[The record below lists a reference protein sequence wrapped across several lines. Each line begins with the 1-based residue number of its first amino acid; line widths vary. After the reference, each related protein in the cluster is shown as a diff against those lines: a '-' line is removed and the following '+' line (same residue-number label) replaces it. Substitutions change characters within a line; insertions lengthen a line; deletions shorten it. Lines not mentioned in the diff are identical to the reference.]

1 MVLGGNIILTNQN
14 YEILALLRSYKLD
27 DSVDIQV
34 GNVFSIPQQEADAVT
49 ATGNLLVP
57 VFARSIPEF
66 KAWIRE
72 KELEYLCKEAA
83 ALDSGTGGKKVKAK
97 KFTVRQLLLS
107 KDSGVASFGSEI
119 LEHCILA
126 SGLDANTKVETILSP
141 EFSDSAL
148 ENLLHEI
155 GNGAALM
162 TDLDRPLKPGYI
174 VYKPF
179 SQSDERLEEKD
190 MEFLEFL
197 PKLFKQHE
205 SKLSFEVS
213 SFHEAVD
220 RYFCKFEEQKLEKIA
235 KAAEEA
241 AQKKVAPHID
251 PRSNRFV
258 HCHLMEIMLLLRLI
272 KLLVISIKILL
283 LWRRSK
289 ITWRCV
295 CFLLVIDYS
304 VYNFFKCN
312 FWIVF

>member
-1 MVLGGNIILTNQN
+1 MTNQN

-34 GNVFSIPQQEADAVT
+34 GNVFSIPQQEADSVT
-49 ATGNLLVP
+49 ATGHQIVP
-57 VFARSIPEF
+57 VFERPIQEF

-72 KELEYLCKEAA
+72 KELEYLGKEASA
-83 ALDSGTGGKKVKAK
+83 IDGGAGGKKMKTK
-97 KFTVRQLLLS
+97 KFTVRQLLLN

-141 EFSDSAL
+141 EFSDDAL
-148 ENLLHEI
+148 ESLLQEI
-155 GNGAALM
+155 RNGAALM
-162 TDLDRPLKPGYI
+162 ADLDRPLKPGYI

-179 SQSDERLEEKD
+179 QRTDAVVDQTFEEKD

-205 SKLSFEVS
+205 SKLSFEVP
-213 SFHEAVD
+213 SFQEAVD

-241 AQKKVAPHID
+241 AQKKVMQDIYL
-251 PRSNRFV
+251 RSNHFV
-258 HCHLMEIMLLLRLI
+258 LCDLI
-272 KLLVISIKILL
+272 SL
-283 LWRRSK
+283 
-289 ITWRCV
+289 T
-295 CFLLVIDYS
+295 
-304 VYNFFKCN
+304 
-312 FWIVF
+312 